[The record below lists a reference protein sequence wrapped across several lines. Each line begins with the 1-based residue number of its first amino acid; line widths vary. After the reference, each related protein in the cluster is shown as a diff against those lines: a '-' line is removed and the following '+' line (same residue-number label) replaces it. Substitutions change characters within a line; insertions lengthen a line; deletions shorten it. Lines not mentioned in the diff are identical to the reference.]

1 MIPLT
6 LPMVDFLLSAEA
18 QAALDELA
26 GQDVSD
32 QADLD
37 LLMRLRRTRP
47 PEQAAALL
55 DQARLRRKAAGK
67 FPHPERLLFTDDAL
81 QQASSRAVAA
91 YRAQQF
97 AAALHRLPPAVHGSL
112 VADLGC
118 GLGADTIAL
127 AEAGLHVLAVERDPA
142 RARIAEAN
150 VAALGLAGRV
160 RVVCADWLTLTPT
173 LSPREREP
181 ESAPPLPKGEGWGEG
196 RPPLPKGEGW
206 GEERLPLLWGEGWGE
221 GRLPLPKGEGRGEGR
236 ITAAF
241 IDPSRRAGEQ
251 RIFRLDAMEPPI
263 AAVLALLDVVPTLAV
278 KTMPGIADEDIPP
291 GAEVEFISER
301 GQMKEA
307 LLRFGDL
314 RTGAA
319 RRATLLPGPHHL
331 DSNAPQDHAPI
342 SQPLAWLYEPDAA
355 VIRATLVQH
364 LATQL
369 GASQIDP
376 TIAYL
381 TSQQPVETPFARRWA
396 VLRHGPF
403 HLKTLN
409 RWLRELGAGAV
420 VVKKR
425 GSAVDPDAFRR
436 RLKTAPGGQAVTVF
450 LTRAQGRPWMV
461 VGTEQEAHG

>member
-1 MIPLT
+1 MVPLT
-6 LPMVDFLLSAEA
+6 LSLVDFLLSPVA

-26 GQDVSD
+26 GQDVGE
-32 QADLD
+32 QASLE
-37 LLMRLRRTRP
+37 LLTRLRRVWP

-55 DQARLRRKAAGK
+55 DQARLRRKASDK

-81 QQASSRAVAA
+81 QQASPRAVAT

-97 AAALHRLPPAVHGSL
+97 AVALHRSPFTDHRSPFTVHRSL

-127 AEAGLHVLAVERDPA
+127 AEAGLRVLAVERDPV
-142 RARIAEAN
+142 RARIAAAN
-150 VAALGLAGRV
+150 VAALGFAERV
-160 RVVCADWLTLTPT
+160 RVVCGDWLTLTPT
-173 LSPREREP
+173 LSQREREP
-181 ESAPPLPKGEGWGEG
+181 ESALPLPLGEVRGEGGPPLPLGEG
-196 RPPLPKGEGW
+196 RGEG
-206 GEERLPLLWGEGWGE
+206 L
-221 GRLPLPKGEGRGEGR
+221 LPLPLVEGRGEGR
-236 ITAAF
+236 IAAF

-251 RIFRLDAMEPPI
+251 RIFRLDAMEPPLS
-263 AAVLALLDVVPTLAV
+263 AVLALLDVIPTLAV
-278 KTMPGIADEDIPP
+278 KTLPGIADEDIPP
-291 GAEVEFISER
+291 DAEVEFISER

-331 DSNAPQDHAPI
+331 DSNAPLDHSAA
-342 SQPLAWLYEPDAA
+342 SEPLAYLYEPDSA

-364 LATQL
+364 LATRL
-369 GASQIDP
+369 GAAQLDP

-381 TSQQPVETPFARRWA
+381 TSQQPVDTPFARRWA

-425 GSAVDPDAFRR
+425 GSAIDPDEFRR
-436 RLKTAPGGQAVTVF
+436 RLKTTPGGPAVTVF

-461 VGTEQEAHG
+461 VGREGEATDEHG

>member
-1 MIPLT
+1 MVPLT
-6 LPMVDFLLSAEA
+6 LPLVDFLLSPAA

-26 GQDVSD
+26 GQDLGE
-32 QADLD
+32 QAGLE
-37 LLMRLRRTRP
+37 LLTRLRRTWP
-47 PEQAAALL
+47 AEQAAALV
-55 DQARLRRKAAGK
+55 DQARLRRKAGDK

-81 QQASSRAVAA
+81 QQASSRAVSA

-97 AAALHRLPPAVHGSL
+97 AAALHRSPLPAHRSPPS

-127 AEAGLHVLAVERDPA
+127 AETGLRVLAVDRDPV
-142 RARIAEAN
+142 RARMAVENLA
-150 VAALGLAGRV
+150 VLGLAWQV
-160 RVVCADWLTLTPT
+160 RVVCADW
-173 LSPREREP
+173 R
-181 ESAPPLPKGEGWGEG
+181 
-196 RPPLPKGEGW
+196 
-206 GEERLPLLWGEGWGE
+206 RLWPDFPQIGSDGASW
-221 GRLPLPKGEGRGEGR
+221 RDIR
-236 ITAAF
+236 AAF

-263 AAVLALLDVVPTLAV
+263 EAVLALLDFVPTLAV
-278 KTMPGIADEDIPP
+278 KTLPGIADEDIPA

-307 LLRFGDL
+307 LLRFGEL

-319 RRATLLPGPHHL
+319 RRATLLPGPYHL
-331 DSNAPQDHAPI
+331 DSNAPVGDTPI
-342 SQPLAWLYEPDAA
+342 GPPLAWLYEPDAA

-364 LATQL
+364 LATQI
-369 GASQIDP
+369 GAAQLDP

-381 TSQQPVETPFARRWA
+381 TGEQPVDTPFARRWA

-425 GSAVDPDAFRR
+425 GSAIDPDEFRR
-436 RLKTAPGGQAVTVF
+436 RLKTTPGGPAVTVF
-450 LTRAQGRPWMV
+450 LTRALGRPWMV
-461 VGTEQEAHG
+461 IATEEEAHG

>member
-1 MIPLT
+1 MVPLN
-6 LPMVDFLLSAEA
+6 LPLVDFLLSAEA
-18 QAALDELA
+18 QAALAELA
-26 GQDVSD
+26 GQDLGE
-32 QADLD
+32 QASLA
-37 LLMRLRRTRP
+37 LLARLRRTWQP
-47 PEQAAALL
+47 DQAAALL
-55 DQARLRRKAAGK
+55 DQARLRRKAGDK
-67 FPHPERLLFTDDAL
+67 FPHSERLLLDDEAL
-81 QQASSRAVAA
+81 QQASSRAVAI

-97 AAALHRLPPAVHGSL
+97 VNALNRSPITDYRSPVT

-118 GLGADTIAL
+118 GIGADTIAL
-127 AEAGLHVLAVERDPA
+127 AEAGLHVLAVERDPV
-142 RARIAEAN
+142 RERLAEAN
-150 VAALGLAGRV
+150 VAALGLAARV

-173 LSPREREP
+173 LSPRERGP
-181 ESAPPLPKGEGWGEG
+181 EGALPLPQGEGWGEG
-196 RPPLPKGEGW
+196 G
-206 GEERLPLLWGEGWGE
+206 
-221 GRLPLPKGEGRGEGR
+221 
-236 ITAAF
+236 ISAAF

-251 RIFRLDAMEPPI
+251 RIFRVSDMEPPI
-263 AAVLALLDVVPTLAV
+263 SAVLALLEHVPTLAV
-278 KTMPGIADEDIPP
+278 KTLPGIADEDLPP

-301 GQMKEA
+301 GAMKEA

-331 DSNAPQDHAPI
+331 DSNAPVDDESI

-369 GASQIDP
+369 GAVQIDP

-381 TSQQPVETPFARRWA
+381 TGEQPVDTPFARRWA

-425 GSAVDPDAFRR
+425 GSAIDPDEFRR
-436 RLKTAPGGQAVTVF
+436 RLKATPGGPAVVVF
-450 LTRAQGRPWMV
+450 LTRVQGRPWMV
-461 VGTEQEAHG
+461 LCDAGEAHG